1 MGKANNKK
9 KPDKRRDESKQLQL
23 TAREYLTA
31 RGYSIRF
38 PDEEAHTRAV
48 MVLGDVGVTYVAV
61 LARDGDAHYGVTK
74 KHVEALQAAGI
85 PFEFVS

>member
-9 KPDKRRDESKQLQL
+9 KPDRKRGESKQPQ
-23 TAREYLTA
+23 LTA